1 MNKRAVLLPIIIIDI
16 IFIFIIQK
24 YFFPHSYIN
33 FKDWDKVDN
42 LMIVAHPDDETLW
55 GSSYLI
61 KDKYLVVCITC
72 GNKRVRVNID
82 SV

>member
-1 MNKRAVLLPIIIIDI
+1 MNKRAVLLPIIITDI

-61 KDKYLVVCITC
+61 KDKY
-72 GNKRVRVNID
+72 
-82 SV
+82 